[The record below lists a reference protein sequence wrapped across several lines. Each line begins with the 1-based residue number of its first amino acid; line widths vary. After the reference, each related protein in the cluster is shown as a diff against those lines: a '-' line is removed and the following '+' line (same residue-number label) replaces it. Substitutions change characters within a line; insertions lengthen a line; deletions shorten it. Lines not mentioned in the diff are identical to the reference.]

1 MLVTLLKSKIHGARV
16 TGKDINYE
24 GSLTIDPELMEA
36 AGFLPY
42 ERVEIYN
49 ITNGE
54 RFTTYLIPGKRG
66 SREIVLNGASARKGE
81 IGDILI
87 VVAFTQVEEDKAPH
101 FRPTIVILDE
111 HNNPQR
117 VYGT

>member
-1 MLVTLLKSKIHGARV
+1 MLVTLLKSKIHGAKV
-16 TGKDINYE
+16 TGKNINYE

-36 AGFLPY
+36 AGFLSY
-42 ERVEIYN
+42 EKVEIYN

-66 SREIVLNGASARKGE
+66 SREIVLNGATARKGE
-81 IGDILI
+81 EGDSLI
-87 VVAFTQVEEDKAPH
+87 IVAFTQLEEDAASH

-111 HNNPQR
+111 NNNPLR

>member
-1 MLVTLLKSKIHGARV
+1 MLVTILKSKIHGARV
-16 TGKDINYE
+16 TGKDVSYE

-36 AGFLPY
+36 AGLLPY
-42 ERVEIYN
+42 EKVEIYN

-54 RFTTYLIPGKRG
+54 RFTTYLICGKRG
-66 SREIVLNGASARKGE
+66 SREVILNGAAARKGE
-81 IGDILI
+81 KGDMII
-87 VVAFTQVEEDKAPH
+87 IAAFAQVEEKAAPQ

-111 HNNPQR
+111 DNNPLR